1 MTKLPPHDPLA
12 LALREL
18 LPPEVTAPPSAEV
31 VLEPLPS
38 SRTVFR
44 FTSPEGYPQA
54 VGKFFGAYPP
64 RSALD
69 RSLLKEYDH
78 YFLAAALGLGDGLG
92 LIPKL
97 LGRRPRMGLGLLLEN
112 LPGVDLDLLLA
123 RACGTGEVAPFYLG
137 LEGLA
142 ALLAFFHTRPVP
154 DTRVSPYPALEY
166 FAKLRFQLKKLE
178 LLSAEDEEA
187 LAAES
192 IAWEARLPEF
202 PDRQVLVHGDATPT
216 NFLFHEGRV
225 MALDLERL
233 RVADR
238 LWDLSWV
245 AGELKN
251 AWGWRTGNLAGGEAA
266 VRRFFAAY
274 LAASNADGA
283 LAQRLYQVNPFY
295 MALAE
300 LRLARNSYFS
310 WDYRL
315 TLIAEARRC
324 LAWGRRL

>member
-1 MTKLPPHDPLA
+1 
-12 LALREL
+12 
-18 LPPEVTAPPSAEV
+18 
-31 VLEPLPS
+31 
-38 SRTVFR
+38 
-44 FTSPEGYPQA
+44 
-54 VGKFFGAYPP
+54 VGKFFAAYPP

-69 RSLLKEYDH
+69 RSLLKEYEN
-78 YFLAAALGLGDGLG
+78 YFLAAAVGLGDGLG
-92 LIPKL
+92 LIPRL
-97 LGRRPRMGLGLLLEN
+97 LGRCPQMGLGLLLEN

-123 RACGTGEVAPFYLG
+123 RACETGEVNPLYLG

-142 ALLAFFHTRPVP
+142 ELLAFFHNRSVP
-154 DTRVSPYPALEY
+154 ETQVSPYPALEY
-166 FAKLRFQLKKLE
+166 FGKLRFQLKKLG
-178 LLSAEDEEA
+178 LLSLEDEEA
-187 LAAES
+187 LAVERF
-192 IAWEARLPEF
+192 AWEARLKEF

-216 NFLFHEGRV
+216 NFLFHDGRV

-274 LAASNADGA
+274 LAAWGADGS
-283 LAQRLYQVNPFY
+283 LAHRVYHVNPFY

-300 LRLARNSYFS
+300 LRMARNNYLS

-315 TLIAEARRC
+315 NLIAEARRC
-324 LAWGRRL
+324 LAGERRL